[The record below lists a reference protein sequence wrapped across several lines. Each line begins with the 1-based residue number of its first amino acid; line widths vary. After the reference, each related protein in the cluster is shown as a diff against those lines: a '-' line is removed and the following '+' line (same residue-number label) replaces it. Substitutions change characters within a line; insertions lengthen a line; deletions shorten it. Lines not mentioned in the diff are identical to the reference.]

1 MKKRIS
7 IFLCFQV
14 FFLSQISMAQERY
27 QASWESLKN
36 YQCPDWFRDAKFGI
50 FIHWGVYSVPAYS
63 SEWYPRQMYQQ
74 GSDEFK
80 HHISTYGAQKQ
91 FGYKDF
97 VPMFKAEKFDPD
109 QWADLFKRSGA
120 RYVVPVAEHHD
131 GFAMYKTALS
141 KWNAAEMGPRRDI
154 IGELAKAVRKNGLI
168 FGLSSH
174 RIEHWWFMNG
184 GRKFDSDVNDPKY
197 ADFYGPA
204 REENE
209 TPSPEYMNDWLMR
222 CVELVDQYKPQLF
235 WFDWWIEQPAMDPY
249 RKSFAS
255 YYYNKGIEW
264 NEGVVINYKNS
275 SFPDGSAVLDIE
287 RGKLTGIRQL
297 PWQTDDA
304 VGFKSWGFIPNEQ
317 YKSAQYLITN
327 LVDIVS
333 KNGNLLLNIG
343 PRSDGTIPEE
353 QQQLLL
359 SMGDW
364 LHVNGEAIYGTRPWK
379 IFGEGPTEVVG
390 GSFGDSKMKPFTD
403 RDIRFTSKG
412 DSLYAIVLDIPQ
424 KGSLISTLSSVSS
437 NGKVES
443 VELLGSQEKIAW
455 SQKAEGLFIRPLQK
469 YPTANAIVYRIRFKK

>member
-1 MKKRIS
+1 
-7 IFLCFQV
+7 
-14 FFLSQISMAQERY
+14 
-27 QASWESLKN
+27 
-36 YQCPDWFRDAKFGI
+36 
-50 FIHWGVYSVPAYS
+50 
-63 SEWYPRQMYQQ
+63 
-74 GSDEFK
+74 
-80 HHISTYGAQKQ
+80 
-91 FGYKDF
+91 
-97 VPMFKAEKFDPD
+97 
-109 QWADLFKRSGA
+109 
-120 RYVVPVAEHHD
+120 
-131 GFAMYKTALS
+131 
-141 KWNAAEMGPRRDI
+141 
-154 IGELAKAVRKNGLI
+154 
-168 FGLSSH
+168 
-174 RIEHWWFMNG
+174 
-184 GRKFDSDVNDPKY
+184 
-197 ADFYGPA
+197 
-204 REENE
+204 
-209 TPSPEYMNDWLMR
+209 MNDWLMR

-264 NEGVVINYKNS
+264 NKGVVINYKNS
-275 SFPDGSAVLDIE
+275 SFPDGSAILDIE

-364 LHVNGEAIYGTRPWK
+364 LRVNGEAIYGTRPWK

-403 RDIRFTSKG
+403 RDIRFTCKG

-469 YPTANAIVYRIRFKK
+469 YPTANAIVYRIRFRK